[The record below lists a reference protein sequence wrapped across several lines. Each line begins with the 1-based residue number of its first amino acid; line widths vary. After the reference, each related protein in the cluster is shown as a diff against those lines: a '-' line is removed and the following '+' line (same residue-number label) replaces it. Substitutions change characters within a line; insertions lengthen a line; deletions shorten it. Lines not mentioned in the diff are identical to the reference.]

1 MKFKHCRV
9 CKGRMSHSFSY
20 CPQCGGHNPK
30 LGIWSV
36 LTLVVLIGAAAF
48 RFSDSYASAQY
59 NDDQVASRDVILVP
73 VADPGLY

>member
-30 LGIWSV
+30 LGLWSALSLV
-36 LTLVVLIGAAAF
+36 LFIALAAF
-48 RFSDSYASAQY
+48 KFSDSYASARY
-59 NDDQVASRDVILVP
+59 NDEQFATQDVILVP
-73 VADPGLY
+73 VTESRSY

>member
-30 LGIWSV
+30 IGFWSG
-36 LTLVVLIGAAAF
+36 LTLVSLVALAAF
-48 RFSDSYASAQY
+48 KFSDSYASSQY
-59 NDDQVASRDVILVP
+59 NDDQVASRAVILVP
-73 VADPGLY
+73 VAETRSY